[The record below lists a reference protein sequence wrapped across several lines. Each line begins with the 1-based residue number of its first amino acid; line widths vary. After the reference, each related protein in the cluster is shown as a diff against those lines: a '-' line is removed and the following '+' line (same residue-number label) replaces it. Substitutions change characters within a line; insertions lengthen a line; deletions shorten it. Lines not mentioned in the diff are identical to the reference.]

1 MLSIEVI
8 ESDARFAR
16 LSGEWP
22 ALLAASAADCPF
34 LTWEWLSAWWRHL
47 STNRRLHV
55 LALREGGDLIGVAPF
70 ALRPPEITRLLPFRV
85 LEFLGTGY
93 VGSDYLD
100 LIVAHGS
107 KARVIDEVAD
117 YLDSR
122 SMALDLSRIRSNS
135 LSMDLLGVLEG
146 SNRWLSRRGAS
157 EVCPYVKLGSKS
169 WDAYLGSLG
178 ASHRYNVRRRLRNLS
193 RRFTMRFVQAQTEAE
208 CADWLEVLIRLH
220 TQRRESGLERSTAF
234 HQTALVRFH
243 RQFTILALRRGWL
256 RLQLLLL
263 DEAPAAAL
271 YGLKYGGT
279 FYFYQ
284 SGFDPGFSRYSIGL
298 ATLALAIRGAIA
310 EGADEFDMLHGD
322 ESYKFLWAR
331 DVHALAR
338 HTAFPPGLRGSV
350 CHSLL
355 GLREHLKRLPGAA
368 SSRPAAALAPPAAE
382 ADAQGLD

>member
-135 LSMDLLGVLEG
+135 LSMDLLG
-146 SNRWLSRRGAS
+146 
-157 EVCPYVKLGSKS
+157 
-169 WDAYLGSLG
+169 
-178 ASHRYNVRRRLRNLS
+178 
-193 RRFTMRFVQAQTEAE
+193 
-208 CADWLEVLIRLH
+208 
-220 TQRRESGLERSTAF
+220 
-234 HQTALVRFH
+234 
-243 RQFTILALRRGWL
+243 
-256 RLQLLLL
+256 
-263 DEAPAAAL
+263 
-271 YGLKYGGT
+271 
-279 FYFYQ
+279 
-284 SGFDPGFSRYSIGL
+284 
-298 ATLALAIRGAIA
+298 
-310 EGADEFDMLHGD
+310 
-322 ESYKFLWAR
+322 
-331 DVHALAR
+331 
-338 HTAFPPGLRGSV
+338 
-350 CHSLL
+350 
-355 GLREHLKRLPGAA
+355 
-368 SSRPAAALAPPAAE
+368 
-382 ADAQGLD
+382 